1 MCSERRRRRLV
12 HASAAVC
19 ARRARRQ
26 RVRLLCERAPQVA
39 GAVVARGGSSECRFG
54 WPAAAALA
62 QQSCRVAEA
71 EHRNDS
77 CATTGSDGSCM
88 RPYKRRASA
97 THHSDP
103 VFQPISGF
111 ARESSGSVF
120 ASASA
125 GLAESADLIS
135 IAFEVAKRVFGRHR
149 QSRSR
154 EACCAA
160 PASPK
165 MDS

>member
-1 MCSERRRRRLV
+1 M
-12 HASAAVC
+12 
-19 ARRARRQ
+19 
-26 RVRLLCERAPQVA
+26 
-39 GAVVARGGSSECRFG
+39 GAQRGGRGSELRRFG
-54 WPAAAALA
+54 CEPAAAALA
-62 QQSCRVAEA
+62 RQSCRVAGGEY
-71 EHRNDS
+71 RNDFL
-77 CATTGSDGSCM
+77 CYYGQRWERM
-88 RPYKRRASA
+88 RIYKRRAA
-97 THHSDP
+97 THHSEP
-103 VFQPISGF
+103 VFQAHFGF

-125 GLAESADLIS
+125 GLAESAGLIS